1 MKFQKDKLLYVFSL
15 AMVLC
20 MMLFGTV
27 QAAEV
32 SDEKNGEIYIIYT
45 SDIHCGINKG
55 FGLAGLRQIRDTL
68 ESQGYTT
75 ILVDD
80 GDAIQG

>member
-1 MKFQKDKLLYVFSL
+1 MHDAFRYGAGGRGL
-15 AMVLC
+15 
-20 MMLFGTV
+20 GR
-27 QAAEV
+27 
-32 SDEKNGEIYIIYT
+32 KNGEIYIIYT